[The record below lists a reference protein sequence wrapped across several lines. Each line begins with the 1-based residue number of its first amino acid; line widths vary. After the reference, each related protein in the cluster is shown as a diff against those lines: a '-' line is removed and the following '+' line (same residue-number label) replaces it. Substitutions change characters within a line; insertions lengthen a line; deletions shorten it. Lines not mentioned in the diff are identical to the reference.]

1 MDMDL
6 YEAHDYE
13 ALLNTCFEIEG
24 LLTLM
29 RYRQEESP
37 MEVYDLLKIKVAS
50 IARELGVAAGNCEA
64 EAAEVNE
71 EIAAS
76 VEYEESG
83 DADIHE
89 TVDQNLPAETVMV
102 DCDTVEAEKPMV
114 VFGEEP
120 AAPELLPQQ
129 PVEPTPLRVA
139 DEQPVVQPMAAHA
152 SLFDELSSTTG
163 NIERMD
169 AKVARQATGDLMS
182 AITRNDLVRF
192 RRELFGNSDI
202 MFSDTIHTISAMHS
216 YEEAE
221 EYLYGDMGW
230 NPQGDDVV
238 DFMAIVKNYFGA
250 R

>member
-6 YEAHDYE
+6 YEAHDYG

-24 LLTLM
+24 LLSLM

-37 MEVYDLLKIKVAS
+37 MEVYDLLKVKVSS
-50 IARELGVAAGNCEA
+50 IASELGVAAGNCEV
-64 EAAEVNE
+64 EATLAKE
-71 EIAAS
+71 EIAAA
-76 VEYEESG
+76 VEYEESS
-83 DADIHE
+83 DADIPEPEAE
-89 TVDQNLPAETVMV
+89 TLPAETVV
-102 DCDTVEAEKPMV
+102 ADYETIEAEKPMV
-114 VFGEEP
+114 VFGEE
-120 AAPELLPQQ
+120 ASEPETMPLH
-129 PVEPTPLRVA
+129 PVEPAPLRVV
-139 DEQPVVQPMAAHA
+139 DEMPAAQPVVAPA
-152 SLFDELSSTTG
+152 SLFDELSSSTE
-163 NIERMD
+163 NVERMD